1 MVLLAEFCTLQ
12 VKKGEMP
19 CVSHLDAG
27 CYPLYRVRD
36 TFWLH
41 RLFLFLFSFIL
52 LVTLTLL
59 SSCIFEEVPWYI
71 SSSANFK
78 GGKSLLA
85 AKERL
90 KSTKFYSRALFL
102 ACCSCQKPE
111 HGSDKMNMVE
121 KESIKWVFV
130 KNWVIF
136 VWKVLRANVICI
148 TIVAII
154 QKVLFLLVSVCMCFE
169 N

>member
-1 MVLLAEFCTLQ
+1 MCESLGCRVLPFIQSQRHVLAAET
-12 VKKGEMP
+12 
-19 CVSHLDAG
+19 
-27 CYPLYRVRD
+27 
-36 TFWLH
+36 
-41 RLFLFLFSFIL
+41 FSFFFFFL
-52 LVTLTLL
+52 LVTLKLL

-71 SSSANFK
+71 SSSASFM
-78 GGKSLLA
+78 GKKKFACS
-85 AKERL
+85 KERL
-90 KSTKFYSRALFL
+90 ESTKFYSRALFL

-136 VWKVLRANVICI
+136 VWKALRANVICI
-148 TIVAII
+148 TIMAII